1 LCPVWFSLLLY
12 CIYFCFS
19 VPNKT
24 ISISISI
31 SILLSPHC
39 YWEDSPRLYDTA
51 IFPTIRQVAS
61 LGHCSRIK
69 KTRTTLDCDQSNYSL
84 RIVFSHIPIEFGQ
97 TGISAIRSADLE
109 NPTVEPKMKWIG
121 QPLAEIW
128 PFEIFKIERSFAGR
142 SVLNIYTVLL
152 LTLIS
157 YTPLCYVRNVAK
169 RSRN

>member
-1 LCPVWFSLLLY
+1 VSLILGHTVVTIKLPTSHQLY
-12 CIYFCFS
+12 DSHLI
-19 VPNKT
+19 
-24 ISISISI
+24 
-31 SILLSPHC
+31 ILLSPHC

-69 KTRTTLDCDQSNYSL
+69 KTRTTLDCDQSNYSS

-97 TGISAIRSADLE
+97 TGISAIRFADLE
-109 NPTVEPKMKWIG
+109 NPTVEPNMKWIG